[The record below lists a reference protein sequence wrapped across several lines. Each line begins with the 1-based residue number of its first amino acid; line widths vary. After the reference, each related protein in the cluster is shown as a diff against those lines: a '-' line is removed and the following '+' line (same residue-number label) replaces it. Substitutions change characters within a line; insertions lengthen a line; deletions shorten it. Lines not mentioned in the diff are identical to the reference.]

1 MSTNLLAAVRAA
13 EMTQIVT
20 SAGAA
25 AHFFCYSGAPPTKV
39 TTPSGTSIITGGQA
53 LSATVGTTGTDGID
67 AGTKLTLSGTP
78 FTPTSAYTG
87 TPGYYRIVIGATD
100 DGTHTLIQGLCTITY
115 PSTGYTSV
123 TLACTHDT
131 YAVTLSATPT
141 PSGGT
146 PPPALAIGQYLT
158 NISGDASAGTY
169 LIVAG
174 SGTTWTIGTPFNPGG
189 SSATTSTW
197 NMVTAANALQFSS
210 TVASGG
216 TITLSSATW
225 TEGNP

>member
-1 MSTNLLAAVRAA
+1 MATNLYGAVRNA
-13 EMTQIVT
+13 EITQIIT
-20 SAGAA
+20 SAAA
-25 AHFFCYSGAPPTKV
+25 ASHFFCYSGAPPTKV
-39 TTPSGTSIITGGQA
+39 TSPTGTSIITGGQA
-53 LSATVGTTGTDGID
+53 LSATVGTAGSDGTDTG
-67 AGTKLTLSGTP
+67 AKLTLSGTP
-78 FTPTSAYTG
+78 FTPSSAYTG
-87 TPGYYRIVIGATD
+87 TPGYYRIVIGASD
-100 DGTHTLIQGLCTITY
+100 DGAHTLIQGLCTVTY
-115 PSTGYTSV
+115 ASTGYTSV

-131 YAVTLSATPT
+131 YAVTLSGTPT

-189 SSATTSTW
+189 SSATVSTW

-216 TITLSSATW
+216 TITLSSMTW
-225 TEGNP
+225 TEGNA